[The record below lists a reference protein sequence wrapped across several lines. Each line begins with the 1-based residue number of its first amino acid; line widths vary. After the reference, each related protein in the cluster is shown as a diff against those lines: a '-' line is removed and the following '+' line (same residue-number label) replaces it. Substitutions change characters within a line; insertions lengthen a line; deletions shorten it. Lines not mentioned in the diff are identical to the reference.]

1 MDFASAQ
8 ALAKS
13 LIGGTFSAFAE
24 PCILTNATE
33 WDNVAQAATESTQTI
48 KAIRQEFNAREID
61 GQSVM
66 VNDYKLIAEFKP
78 ITIPVRTDSTTCSFR
93 GEKLLIVDI
102 KNIYDSAIVM
112 QVRRL

>member
-1 MDFASAQ
+1 VDFASAQ

-24 PCILTNATE
+24 PCILTNVTGWNDE
-33 WDNVAQAATESTQTI
+33 TQAATTETQTI
-48 KAIRQEFNAREID
+48 KAIRQEFKAREVN
-61 GQSVM
+61 GQSVQ

-93 GEKLLIVDI
+93 SEELLIVDV
-102 KNIYDSAIVM
+102 KNIFDSAIEL